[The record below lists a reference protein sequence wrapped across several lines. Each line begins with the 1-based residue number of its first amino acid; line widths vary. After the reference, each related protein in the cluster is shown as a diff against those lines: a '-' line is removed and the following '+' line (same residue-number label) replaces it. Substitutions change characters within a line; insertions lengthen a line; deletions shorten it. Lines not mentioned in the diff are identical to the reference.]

1 MKKTY
6 QKPVLVKRELLS
18 VVTAAPVTSGR

>member
-6 QKPVLVKRELLS
+6 RKPVLVKRELLS
-18 VVTAAPVTSGR
+18 AVTAAPAASGR